1 MYNECMGII
10 RKSYRFV
17 ICRFSYVG
25 LALRKLLVTTL
36 SCSVSTT
43 VSKVLK
49 GHVTCNLSLI
59 NVYYGDLHDC
69 IW

>member
-1 MYNECMGII
+1 MYGNYMEILPVCDMQV
-10 RKSYRFV
+10 F
-17 ICRFSYVG
+17 ICR
-25 LALRKLLVTTL
+25 LTLQKLLVTTL

-49 GHVTCNLSLI
+49 GQVTCNLSLI